1 MKRNRSY
8 DPDDI
13 DVLIENYTD
22 PCLYQY
28 YDSLLR
34 HRTIIFNSEVGN
46 DIVETVIIPLMN
58 FEKDDNTEPV
68 TLILNTPGGSI
79 DDGLVLLNVI
89 DNYKKPLNIIV
100 MGYAC
105 SMGSII
111 LCAGSKNPNVKRLC
125 HKFSY
130 GLIHAGSVFLGG
142 NTSTVKDTVKF
153 NERVEKTI
161 KDYVLANT
169 KITEDEY
176 RESERKEWYLT
187 ANDMLE
193 KGMVDEIL

>member
-28 YDSLLR
+28 YDILLR

>member
-1 MKRNRSY
+1 
-8 DPDDI
+8 
-13 DVLIENYTD
+13 
-22 PCLYQY
+22 
-28 YDSLLR
+28 
-34 HRTIIFNSEVGN
+34 
-46 DIVETVIIPLMN
+46 MN

-111 LCAGSKNPNVKRLC
+111 LCAGSKNPNVKRYC

-161 KDYVLANT
+161 KNYILENT

>member
-1 MKRNRSY
+1 MKRNKSY

-13 DVLIENYTD
+13 DTLIENYTD

-111 LCAGSKNPNVKRLC
+111 LCAGSKNPNVKRYC

-161 KDYVLANT
+161 KNYILENT

-176 RESERKEWYLT
+176 HESERKEWYLT

>member
-58 FEKDDNTEPV
+58 FEKDDNTDPV

-111 LCAGSKNPNVKRLC
+111 LCAGSKNSNVKRFC

-153 NERVEKTI
+153 NERVEGTI
-161 KDYVLANT
+161 KDYILENT

>member
-111 LCAGSKNPNVKRLC
+111 ICAGSKNPNVKRLC